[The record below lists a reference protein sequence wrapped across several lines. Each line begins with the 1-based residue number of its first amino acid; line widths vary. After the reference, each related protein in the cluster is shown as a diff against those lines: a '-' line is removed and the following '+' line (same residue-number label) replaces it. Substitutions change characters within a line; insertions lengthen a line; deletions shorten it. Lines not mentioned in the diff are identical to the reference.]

1 MTAAA
6 EMQLLRIHIGE
17 DDHYAGRPLH
27 AEIVDRCRAAGVEL
41 AVVYRGIEGFGAS
54 TRIHRRGFWG
64 RSQDAPIVVTILATA
79 AQAATLQ
86 PQLSEIVDEGLI
98 ATSAAAET
106 WFFGAGP
113 AAC

>member
-6 EMQLLRIHIGE
+6 DMRFLRIHIGE
-17 DDHYAGRPLH
+17 NDRYAGRPLH

-41 AVVYRGIEGFGAS
+41 AVVYRGIEGYGAS

-64 RSQDAPIVVTILATA
+64 RSQDAPIVVTILASA
-79 AQAATLQ
+79 AQAAVLQ
-86 PQLSEIVDEGLI
+86 PQLDEIVDEGLI
-98 ATSAAAET
+98 ASSAAEARI
-106 WFFGAGP
+106 FGPGP